1 MNQLK
6 HEIVKTI
13 LYFDIFS
20 FPLKEEEI
28 FQFCQIPTQ
37 LPVVQQ
43 TLSELVAEG
52 QLQQTGD
59 YYAVR
64 ESKRLAALRV
74 KKFHLSTKLM
84 LKAHR
89 NAAFISQFP
98 FVRGVAI
105 SGSLSKYA
113 ADEAADIDFFLIT
126 APDRLWICRSFLHLF
141 KKLTFLIG
149 RQHDFCMNYFLDQKE
164 LELKDKNLY
173 TAFESVSI
181 IPVYGK
187 ESFRAF
193 FTKNNWAREFFPNTD
208 PRQKLEV
215 QLQER
220 NGWLKRST
228 EFLFGGQWGQ
238 RMNQKIRRSTVS
250 WWREKFRRQGY
261 QMDQFDKDLRA
272 TNGESKYHPND
283 YQHRILQ
290 AYRERLEHFSF
301 NTSEVLKTS
310 EVLNTPE
317 KTSERS

>member
-6 HEIVKTI
+6 QEIVKTI

-37 LPVVQQ
+37 RPIIQQ
-43 TLSELVAEG
+43 TLAELVTEG

-59 YYAVR
+59 HYAVR
-64 ESKRLAALRV
+64 ESKRLSSLRQ
-74 KKFHLSTKLM
+74 KKFQLSTKLM
-84 LKAHR
+84 TKAHR
-89 NAAFISQFP
+89 NAALISQFP

-113 ADEAADIDFFLIT
+113 ADEAADIDFFIIT

-141 KKLTFLIG
+141 KKLTFLVR
-149 RQHDFCMNYFLDQKE
+149 RQHDFCMNYFLDQEE

-173 TAFESVSI
+173 TAFESISI

-187 ESFRAF
+187 ASFKAF
-193 FTKNNWAREFFPNTD
+193 FTHNHWAREFFPNAY
-208 PRQKLEV
+208 PEQKLAIE
-215 QLQER
+215 LQER
-220 NGWLKRST
+220 IGWLKRSI
-228 EFLFGGQWGQ
+228 EFAFGVQWGRRINQ
-238 RMNQKIRRSTVS
+238 RIRRSTVR

-261 QMDQFDKDLRA
+261 QMDQFEKDLRA

-290 AYRERLEHFSF
+290 AYQERLERFSSATT
-301 NTSEVLKTS
+301 TSEVLKTS
-310 EVLNTPE
+310 EVVVE
-317 KTSERS
+317 KASGKN

>member
-6 HEIVKTI
+6 QEIVKTI

-28 FQFCQIPTQ
+28 FRFCQVPTRR
-37 LPVVQQ
+37 PNIRE
-43 TLSELVAEG
+43 TLMELVTEG
-52 QLQQTGD
+52 SLQISGEF
-59 YYAVR
+59 YSVR
-64 ESKRLAALRV
+64 ESARLAALRQ
-74 KKFHLSTKLM
+74 KKFQLSTELM

-113 ADEAADIDFFLIT
+113 ADEAADIDFFIIT
-126 APDRLWICRSFLHLF
+126 AADRLWICRSFLHIF

-149 RQHDFCMNYFLDQKE
+149 RQHDFCMNYFLDQEE

-173 TAFESVSI
+173 TAFESISI

-187 ESFRAF
+187 ASFRAF
-193 FTKNNWAREFFPNTD
+193 FTENSWAAKFFPNTD
-208 PRQKLEV
+208 PQEKLAAEI
-215 QLQER
+215 QEKV
-220 NGWLKRST
+220 GWLKRGA
-228 EFLFGGQWGQ
+228 EFLFGGSWGQ
-238 RMNQKIRRSTVS
+238 GVNQRIRRSTVS

-261 QMDQFDKDLRA
+261 QMDQFEKDLRA

-283 YQHRILQ
+283 YQHRILR
-290 AYRERLEHFSF
+290 AYRERLQRFSF
-301 NTSEVLKTS
+301 NTSEVFKTS
-310 EVLNTPE
+310 EVLKAGE
-317 KTSERS
+317 D

>member
-28 FQFCQIPTQ
+28 FQFCQISTQ
-37 LPVVQQ
+37 LPAIQQ
-43 TLSELVAEG
+43 ALSELVAEG
-52 QLQQTGD
+52 KLLQAGD
-59 YYAVR
+59 FYAVR
-64 ESKRLAALRV
+64 EGERLASLRQ
-74 KKFHLSTKLM
+74 KKFQLSTKLM
-84 LKAHR
+84 VKAHR

-113 ADEAADIDFFLIT
+113 ADEAADIDFFIIT
-126 APDRLWICRSFLHLF
+126 APDRLWICRSFLHVF
-141 KKLTFLIG
+141 KKLTFLVS

-173 TAFESVSI
+173 TAFESISI

-187 ESFRAF
+187 ASFKTF
-193 FTKNNWAREFFPNTD
+193 FAENSWATKFFPNTN
-208 PRQKLEV
+208 PQEKLAADI
-215 QLQER
+215 QEKV
-220 NGWLKRST
+220 GWLKRSV
-228 EFLFGGQWGQ
+228 EFLFGGKLGQ
-238 RMNQKIRRSTVS
+238 RFNQRIRRSTVS

-290 AYRERLEHFSF
+290 AYGERLERFSST
-301 NTSEVLKTS
+301 NTSDAFKISAVL
-310 EVLNTPE
+310 VE
-317 KTSERS
+317 KASGRS